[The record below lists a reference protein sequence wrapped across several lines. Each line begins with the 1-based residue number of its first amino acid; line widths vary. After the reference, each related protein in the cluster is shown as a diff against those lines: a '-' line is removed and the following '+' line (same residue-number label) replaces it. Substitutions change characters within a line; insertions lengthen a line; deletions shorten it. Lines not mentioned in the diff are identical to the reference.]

1 MNVDKNCKECGC
13 DKFRCTDYDKVT
25 KTLSEVGWRF
35 KRIHADHALEKAE
48 WQLREIQ
55 LEESMK
61 YMQQKTKKQTAA
73 LRKLEQRIL
82 KLGRRPYEEPRSAAD
97 IEPGDLLFRDTVV
110 ITRVEYSADRIVI
123 TGQFAPQETAP
134 EITGM

>member
-1 MNVDKNCKECGC
+1 MTQRDCPECGC
-13 DKFRCTDYDKVT
+13 DKFRCTDYEKVT

-35 KRIHADHALEKAE
+35 KRLYADHALEKAE
-48 WQLREIQ
+48 WELSKIR

-73 LRKLEQRIL
+73 LRRLEERIL
-82 KLGRRPYEEPRSAAD
+82 KLGRRPYEKPKNAAD
-97 IEPGDLLFRDTVV
+97 LEPGDLLFGGTFV
-110 ITRVEYSADRIVI
+110 ITLIEYNSDKIII
-123 TGQFAPQETAP
+123 TSRLVPTETAP

>member
-1 MNVDKNCKECGC
+1 MTQRDCPECGC
-13 DKFRCTDYDKVT
+13 DKFRCTDYEKVT

-35 KRIHADHALEKAE
+35 KRLYADHALEKAE
-48 WQLREIQ
+48 WELSKIR

-73 LRKLEQRIL
+73 LRRLEERIL
-82 KLGRRPYEEPRSAAD
+82 KLGRRPYEKPKNAAD
-97 IEPGDLLFRDTVV
+97 LEPGDLLFGGTFV
-110 ITRVEYSADRIVI
+110 ITLIEYNSDKIII
-123 TGQFAPQETAP
+123 TSRLVPTENAP